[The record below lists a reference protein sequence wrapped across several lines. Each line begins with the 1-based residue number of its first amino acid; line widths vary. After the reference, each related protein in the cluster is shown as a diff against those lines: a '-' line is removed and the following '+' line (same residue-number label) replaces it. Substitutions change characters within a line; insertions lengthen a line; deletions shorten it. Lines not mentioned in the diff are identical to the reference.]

1 MAVSGVSGVSRLA
14 GLRKAAGYTQVTFA
28 TAFAREAARL
38 CIDASVSVRQLRR
51 WEAESPPP
59 LPHPGQQAVLEAMF
73 GLPLA
78 EMGFDVPSHRHSTV
92 ERIGDDG
99 EVKRRAFVTGSG
111 AIAAATMLPEQHG
124 PRVGASEV
132 AALRAR
138 LVDLYAVDHRS
149 GGIPAKARAQQLE
162 REITQVLS
170 RSVYTSRVGRDL
182 QAMLSELHSNQAW
195 YGYDSGPLGQA
206 RTAAVEALTAAQL
219 IDDGLL
225 QLSALETLVLI
236 DIKADRL
243 WEAASAV
250 EHAYGVAGRNG
261 AGPTVHLVIALREAN
276 VATHAGDTTAACRAL
291 SRALSYQGRA
301 DTDVDVPDWAR
312 FAGPIEIDYATA
324 DMYVR
329 AGEPRRAVPFLRAA
343 VDGLA
348 GGYARNTAW
357 YRSKLA
363 CTLLDAGEVEEACAE
378 MGGVLDAYGEIK
390 SDRLTHRV
398 DAFRETATAIDT
410 AVTRDMSARIREA
423 TQGGCS

>member
-1 MAVSGVSGVSRLA
+1 MAGRTLGKLA
-14 GLRKAAGYTQVTFA
+14 ALRSAAGYTQVTFVA
-28 TAFAREAARL
+28 AFASEAARL
-38 CIDASVSVRQLRR
+38 GIDASVSVRQLRR
-51 WEAESPPP
+51 WESESPPP

-78 EMGFDVPSHRHSTV
+78 EMGFDVPSHRYSTV

-111 AIAAATMLPEQHG
+111 AIAAAAVLPNQQG

-132 AALRAR
+132 AAFRAR
-138 LVDLYAVDHRS
+138 LADLYAVDHQS
-149 GGIPAKARAQQLE
+149 GGIPAKARAARLE
-162 REITQVLS
+162 YEITQVLS

-182 QAMLSELHSNQAW
+182 QAALSELHSNQAW
-195 YGYDSGPLGQA
+195 YGYDSGPIGQA
-206 RTAAVEALTAAQL
+206 RTAAMEALTAAQL
-219 IDDGLL
+219 IGDGLL

-250 EHAYGVAGRNG
+250 GSAYDVARRSG

-276 VATHAGDTTAACRAL
+276 VATQAGDAAAARRAL
-291 SRALSYQGRA
+291 SRALSYQSRA
-301 DTDVDVPDWAR
+301 DTDSDVPHWAR

-324 DMYVR
+324 DMYV
-329 AGEPRRAVPFLRAA
+329 AADEPRRAVPFLRAA

-348 GGYARNTAW
+348 RGYARNTAW

-363 CTLLDAGEVEEACAE
+363 CTLLDAGDIEEACAE
-378 MGGVLDAYGEIK
+378 MGSVLDAYEEID
-390 SDRLTHRV
+390 SDRLTHRIL
-398 DAFRETATAIDT
+398 AFDKTAIALNT
-410 AVTRDMSARIREA
+410 AMTRDMSARIREVA
-423 TQGGCS
+423 RGGY

>member
-1 MAVSGVSGVSRLA
+1 MADSGVSRLA
-14 GLRKAAGYTQVTFA
+14 GLRKAAGYTQV
-28 TAFAREAARL
+28 AFVSDFVREAARL
-38 CIDASVSVRQLRR
+38 VIDASLSVRQLRR
-51 WEAESPPP
+51 WESESPPP

-111 AIAAATMLPEQHG
+111 AAVAATILPNQRG
-124 PRVGASEV
+124 PRIGAGEV
-132 AALRAR
+132 AAFRAR
-138 LVDLYAVDHRS
+138 LVELYTVDHRS
-149 GGIPAKARAQQLE
+149 GGIPAKAGARRLEQHITRA
-162 REITQVLS
+162 LS
-170 RSVYTSRVGRDL
+170 HSVYTSGVGRDL

-195 YGYDSGPLGQA
+195 YGYDSGPIGQA
-206 RTAAVEALTAAQL
+206 RAVAMEALTAAQL
-219 IDDGLL
+219 IGDGLL

-250 EHAYGVAGRNG
+250 EFAYGLAARSG

-276 VATHAGDTTAACRAL
+276 VATNAGDTAAARRAL
-291 SRALSYQGRA
+291 SRALSYQSRA
-301 DTDVDVPDWAR
+301 DMDTDVPDWAR
-312 FAGPIEIDYATA
+312 FASPIEIDYATA
-324 DMYVR
+324 DMYMSV
-329 AGEPRRAVPFLRAA
+329 GDPRRAVPFLRAA

-363 CTLLDAGEVEEACAE
+363 STLLDAGEVEEACAE
-378 MGGVLDAYGEIK
+378 MGTVLDAYGEID
-390 SDRLTHRV
+390 SDRLTRRI
-398 DAFRETATAIDT
+398 DAFQRTATAIDT
-410 AVTRDMSARIREA
+410 AVARDTSARIREA
-423 TQGGCS
+423 TRGGCT

>member
-1 MAVSGVSGVSRLA
+1 MSDSRVSRLA
-14 GLRKAAGYTQVTFA
+14 GLRKAAGYTQASFVA
-28 TAFAREAARL
+28 AFAREAARL
-38 CIDASVSVRQLRR
+38 CIRASMSVRQLRR
-51 WEAESPPP
+51 WESESPPP

-78 EMGFDVPSHRHSTV
+78 EMGFEVPSHRYSTV
-92 ERIGDDG
+92 EKIGDDG

-111 AIAAATMLPEQHG
+111 AIAAATVLPEQHG
-124 PRVGASEV
+124 SRVGASEV

-138 LVDLYAVDHRS
+138 LHDLYTVDHQS
-149 GGIPAKARAQQLE
+149 GGIPASAHAGQLGQ
-162 REITQVLS
+162 EIAQVLS
-170 RSVYTSRVGRDL
+170 RGIYTSRVGRDL

-195 YGYDSGPLGQA
+195 YGYDSGPIDQA
-206 RTAAVEALTAAQL
+206 RTAAMEALTAAQL
-219 IDDGLL
+219 IGDGLL
-225 QLSALETLVLI
+225 QLSALETLVLM

-250 EHAYGVAGRNG
+250 EFAYGVANRSG
-261 AGPTVHLVIALREAN
+261 AGPTVHFVIALREAN
-276 VATHAGDTTAACRAL
+276 VATHTGNTVAARRAL
-291 SRALSYQGRA
+291 SRALSYQSR
-301 DTDVDVPDWAR
+301 TDMDADVPQWAR

-378 MGGVLDAYGEIK
+378 MGGVLDVYGEIK
-390 SDRLTHRV
+390 SDRLTQRM
-398 DAFRETATAIDT
+398 DAFCVTATAIDT
-410 AVTRDMSARIREA
+410 AVMRDMSARIREA
-423 TQGGCS
+423 IQGDCS

>member
-1 MAVSGVSGVSRLA
+1 MADSGVSRLA
-14 GLRKAAGYTQVTFA
+14 GLRKAAGYTQM
-28 TAFAREAARL
+28 AFVSDFVREAARL
-38 CIDASVSVRQLRR
+38 VIDASLSVRQLRR
-51 WEAESPPP
+51 WESESPPP

-111 AIAAATMLPEQHG
+111 AAVAATILPNQRG
-124 PRVGASEV
+124 PRIGAGEV
-132 AALRAR
+132 AAFRAR
-138 LVDLYAVDHRS
+138 LVELYTVDHRS
-149 GGIPAKARAQQLE
+149 GGIPAKAGAQRLEQHITRA
-162 REITQVLS
+162 LS
-170 RSVYTSRVGRDL
+170 HSVYTSGVGRDL

-195 YGYDSGPLGQA
+195 YGYDSGPIGQA
-206 RTAAVEALTAAQL
+206 RAVAMEALTAAQL
-219 IDDGLL
+219 IGDGLL

-250 EHAYGVAGRNG
+250 EFAYGLAARSG

-276 VATHAGDTTAACRAL
+276 VATNAGDTAAARRAL
-291 SRALSYQGRA
+291 SRALSYQSRA
-301 DTDVDVPDWAR
+301 DMDTDMPDWAR
-312 FAGPIEIDYATA
+312 FASPIEIDYATA
-324 DMYVR
+324 DMYMSV
-329 AGEPRRAVPFLRAA
+329 GDPRRAVPFLRAA

-363 CTLLDAGEVEEACAE
+363 STLLDAGEVEEACAE
-378 MGGVLDAYGEIK
+378 MGTVLDAYGEID
-390 SDRLTHRV
+390 SDRLTRRI
-398 DAFRETATAIDT
+398 DAFQRTATAIDT
-410 AVTRDMSARIREA
+410 AVARDTSARIREA
-423 TQGGCS
+423 TRGGCT